1 MRCGTPAVVV
11 VAVLAVGCVAERPPE
26 SGPEPNWE
34 DGESQEV
41 TLSSRA
47 PREGT
52 VGVGADSGTGVSPSV
67 FANSF
72 TRGDPLT
79 VEQIEDPD
87 LRPEPFE
94 ETNLVVLILRRDEPG
109 WFLRRG
115 GDEDVGWQTFSQ
127 QPDGQWEAVVAR
139 LGPPGQQFDF
149 AWNDEARVVR
159 IEEREVPL
167 GDDNVVLVDGA
178 ANEEEF
184 VILGTRRVPDTRF
197 RHGDYGALIR
207 QSDELREFLRCE
219 LPLPDDI
226 PVPDLAPEV
235 VEQYVAMIRRAVGRV
250 CESLP

>member
-11 VAVLAVGCVAERPPE
+11 VAVLAVGCDAAQPPE
-26 SGPEPNWE
+26 I
-34 DGESQEV
+34 V
-41 TLSSRA
+41 TLSARA

-52 VGVGADSGTGVSPSV
+52 VGVGADSGAGVSPSV
-67 FANSF
+67 YANSF

-79 VEQIEDPD
+79 VEEFEDPD
-87 LRPEPFE
+87 LRLELSE

-109 WFLRRG
+109 WFLRG
-115 GDEDVGWQTFSQ
+115 GDEDVMGSQTLSQ
-127 QPDGQWEAVVAR
+127 QPDGQWETVAR
-139 LGPPGQQFDF
+139 IGPPGQQFEF
-149 AWNDEARVVR
+149 AWSDEARVVR

-167 GDDNVVLVDGA
+167 DDDNVVLVDEA
-178 ANEEEF
+178 ANEDEF

-207 QSDELREFLRCE
+207 QAAELREFLRCE

-226 PVPDLAPEV
+226 PVPDLAAEV
-235 VEQYVAMIRRAVGRV
+235 VTLYVATIRRAVGQV

>member
-1 MRCGTPAVVV
+1 MRCGTPAVMVV
-11 VAVLAVGCVAERPPE
+11 VAVLAVGCDAERPPE

-34 DGESQEV
+34 GGTSQV
-41 TLSSRA
+41 VALSARA
-47 PREGT
+47 PQEGT
-52 VGVGADSGTGVSPSV
+52 VGVGADSGAGVSPSV
-67 FANSF
+67 YANSL
-72 TRGDPLT
+72 TRGDPQP
-79 VEQIEDPD
+79 VAEFEDPD
-87 LRPEPFE
+87 LRVELPE

-109 WFLRRG
+109 WFLRG
-115 GDEDVGWQTFSQ
+115 GDEVVGWQTLSQ
-127 QPDGQWEAVVAR
+127 QPDGQWETVVAR
-139 LGPPGQQFDF
+139 IGPPGQQFEF
-149 AWNDEARVVR
+149 AWSDEARVVR

-207 QSDELREFLRCE
+207 QSAELREFLRCE

-235 VEQYVAMIRRAVGRV
+235 VTLYVATIRRAVGRV

>member
-11 VAVLAVGCVAERPPE
+11 VAVLAVGCDAAQPPE
-26 SGPEPNWE
+26 I
-34 DGESQEV
+34 V
-41 TLSSRA
+41 TLSARA

-52 VGVGADSGTGVSPSV
+52 VGVGADSGAGVSPSV
-67 FANSF
+67 YANSF

-79 VEQIEDPD
+79 VEEFEDPD
-87 LRPEPFE
+87 LRLELSE

-109 WFLRRG
+109 WFLRG
-115 GDEDVGWQTFSQ
+115 GDEDVMGSQTLSQ
-127 QPDGQWEAVVAR
+127 QPDGQWETVAR
-139 LGPPGQQFDF
+139 IGPPGQQFEF
-149 AWNDEARVVR
+149 AWSDEARVVR

-167 GDDNVVLVDGA
+167 DDDNVVLVDGA
-178 ANEEEF
+178 ANEDEF

-207 QSDELREFLRCE
+207 QSADLREFLRCE

-226 PVPDLAPEV
+226 PVPDLAAEV
-235 VEQYVAMIRRAVGRV
+235 VTQYVATIRRAVGQV